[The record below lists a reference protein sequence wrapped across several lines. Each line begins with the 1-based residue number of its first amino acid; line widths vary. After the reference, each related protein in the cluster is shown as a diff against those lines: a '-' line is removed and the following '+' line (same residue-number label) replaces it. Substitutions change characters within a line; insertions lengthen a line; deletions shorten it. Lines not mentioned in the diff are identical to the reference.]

1 MERHFHEELRLVT
14 HRLSAMGALVE
25 SRVRDVVTALEDR
38 QAELAGRVATGDADV
53 NAIEVEVDDL
63 CLKALALQSPVGSDL
78 RLVRSVMKAT
88 IDLERVGDQAVNLAH
103 AVIDLIGHPPLDAE
117 PDVIALGGVAVTML
131 HDSLSAFA
139 EQDVVRAL
147 LVLERDDQADFMR
160 DALFQKLLAQ
170 MRTDPDT
177 VPQSQSLISISR
189 GLERIADHATNI
201 AENLIFVV
209 DGRDLR
215 HKRGHVA

>member
-1 MERHFHEELRLVT
+1 M
-14 HRLSAMGALVE
+14 
-25 SRVRDVVTALEDR
+25 
-38 QAELAGRVATGDADV
+38 Q
-53 NAIEVEVDDL
+53 N
-63 CLKALALQSPVGSDL
+63 PVGSDL

-103 AVIDLIGHPPLDAE
+103 AVIDLIGHSPLDAE

-147 LVLERDDQADFMR
+147 LVLERDDQADSMR